1 MKQQVMKAGNLL
13 ATAYM
18 LIMFV
23 LYPFYMKNGYADLGE
38 AKYHFFFYV
47 TTAAVILLLVLAG
60 VTLLIRIRE
69 KKSGERSYLF
79 SFEKVSGVD
88 LLVLLYLSEAFVS
101 FAFSDYRREA
111 FFGTEGWYMGFATIL
126 LLCLIYFLIGGFW
139 KDTIKIY
146 AAPVTASSLVFLLGI
161 LNRFSVYL
169 PFQEM
174 AGGEF
179 ISTLGNI
186 NWFCGYFSV
195 IAPIG
200 FAMYFLWSART
211 EDSCFDVRKGLT
223 GEFLAILLLCLV
235 FTAAFSQGSNSIF
248 LVIAAE
254 FLFFTMV
261 TLENKV
267 HMMQIPIFLSTIGAG
282 MIISGELREGLP
294 GRFNYELDELSSK
307 LLDPEN
313 GMWICL
319 IAVAIGFFCHIR
331 SGKESRTGIN
341 LLKVILPGTICF
353 MILFFPVTVIM
364 YMTGRLQ
371 GIDQAGLGSLLTFD
385 ENWGNGR
392 GASMITGIRI
402 FQELPLSQKL
412 FGAGPDCFSACAYSI
427 PELTVYLYEN
437 FGTSRLTNA
446 HNELITTLVNTGIT
460 GVILYYTMMAVFIK
474 RCMNRVKE
482 DPAFYIP
489 AACVTGYLIHNLI
502 SFSQV
507 LSFPYVFLLMGMER
521 AMERRLD
528 KNKKFS

>member
-23 LYPFYMKNGYADLGE
+23 LYPFYMKNGYTDLGE

-47 TTAAVILLLVLAG
+47 TIAAVILLLILAG
-60 VTLLIRIRE
+60 VILLIRVRE
-69 KKSGERSYLF
+69 KKKGERIYLF

-139 KDTIKIY
+139 KATVKIY
-146 AAPVTASSLVFLLGI
+146 AAPVTASCLVFLLGI

-169 PFQEM
+169 PFQEA

-200 FAMYFLWSART
+200 FSMYFLWSTRT
-211 EDSCFDVRKGLT
+211 EDPYPDVGKGLI
-223 GEFLAILLLCLV
+223 GEFLAVLLLCLV

-248 LVIAAE
+248 LVIVTE

-261 TLENKV
+261 TLGKKI
-267 HMMQIPIFLSTIGAG
+267 HMMQIPIFLITIGAG
-282 MIISGELREGLP
+282 MIISGELRECLP
-294 GRFNYELDELSSK
+294 GRFNYELDELSSR

-313 GMWICL
+313 GMWICV
-319 IAVAIGFFCHIR
+319 IAMALGFFCHMR
-331 SGKESRTGIN
+331 SRRESQAGTTLLRGI
-341 LLKVILPGTICF
+341 LLGVICF
-353 MILFFPVTVIM
+353 MILFLPVTVTM
-364 YMTGRLQ
+364 YMSGRLL
-371 GIDQAGLGSLLTFD
+371 GIDQAGLGSLFTFD

-402 FQELPLSQKL
+402 FRELPLLQKL

-427 PELTVYLYEN
+427 PELTGYLYEN
-437 FGTSRLTNA
+437 FGTARLTNA

-460 GVILYYTMMAVFIK
+460 GVILYYAMMAAFIR
-474 RCMNRVKE
+474 RCMIRAKE
-482 DPAFYIP
+482 DTAFYIP